1 MPANVTFMQAHVDHQ
16 RVSGVAAMPPG
27 PPVISLTPNL
37 AERYGLDDVQSYDL
51 PVVARVAALW
61 GAYGS
66 PADNFNPFYLQA
78 PRAHQ
83 ALDTFAVR
91 YVVGITGQRGPSWLR
106 PVARQGGDL
115 ILENRTAL
123 PRAWITYRW
132 RPSHRESDA
141 LATTLASSTAQLH
154 RDPVLETSS
163 APPAGAGPGP
173 SPVSF
178 VSDQNERVVLHADAI
193 HAGYLVLE
201 DTYYPGWK
209 AYVDGRSARI
219 VAANGAFRAVALQ
232 PVAIPLRSRTS
243 RPPSGPAR

>member
-1 MPANVTFMQAHVDHQ
+1 MDMLTLDNGYVPAVSTHVAHPRVPANVTFMQAHVDHQ

-91 YVVGITGQRGPSWLR
+91 YVV
-106 PVARQGGDL
+106 
-115 ILENRTAL
+115 
-123 PRAWITYRW
+123 
-132 RPSHRESDA
+132 
-141 LATTLASSTAQLH
+141 
-154 RDPVLETSS
+154 
-163 APPAGAGPGP
+163 AP
-173 SPVSF
+173 
-178 VSDQNERVVLHADAI
+178 H
-193 HAGYLVLE
+193 
-201 DTYYPGWK
+201 
-209 AYVDGRSARI
+209 RSARPL
-219 VAANGAFRAVALQ
+219 VAAPCG
-232 PVAIPLRSRTS
+232 
-243 RPPSGPAR
+243 